1 MALLM
6 TVFVVLKMKQRGL
19 KIQEIGGFGKDFTLF
34 HFFKKLL
41 QGAGHSLCQGCRNKG
56 NRLLYFLIIDEYVNS

>member
-6 TVFVVLKMKQRGL
+6 TVFEVLKMRQRGL

-34 HFFKKLL
+34 HILKKNLCREWAFLL
-41 QGAGHSLCQGCRNKG
+41 SGL
-56 NRLLYFLIIDEYVNS
+56 

>member
-6 TVFVVLKMKQRGL
+6 TVFVVLKMRQRGL

-34 HFFKKLL
+34 HFFLKSRCRE
-41 QGAGHSLCQGCRNKG
+41 QGIPYARAVEIKE
-56 NRLLYFLIIDEYVNS
+56 IDYCTF

>member
-6 TVFVVLKMKQRGL
+6 TVFVVLKMRQRGL

-34 HFFKKLL
+34 YIFKKIRCRE
-41 QGAGHSLCQGCRNKG
+41 QGVPYARAVDIKE
-56 NRLLYFLIIDEYVNS
+56 IDYCTF